1 MQYKVDFD
9 IENFEFWGEA
19 KDVFDRCVQEDKL
32 EELERLIE
40 DTFCGSVPSEIQI
53 NDFVSFVSFDGED
66 LIFENDDCDECD
78 E

>member
-1 MQYKVDFD
+1 MQYKADFD
-9 IENFEFWGEA
+9 IEKFEFWGEA

-40 DTFCGSVPSEIQI
+40 DTFCGSVPSEMQI

-66 LIFENDDCDECD
+66 LVFECNV
-78 E
+78 

>member
-9 IENFEFWGEA
+9 IQNFEFWGNA
-19 KDVFDRCVQEDKL
+19 RNVFERCVQEDKL

-40 DTFCGSVPSEIQI
+40 DVFCDSEPSDVDI
-53 NDFVSFVSFDGED
+53 NDFVSFDAED
-66 LIFENDDCDECD
+66 LIFENE

>member
-9 IENFEFWGEA
+9 IENFEFWSGA

-32 EELERLIE
+32 EDLERLIE
-40 DTFCGSVPSEIQI
+40 DTFYGSVPSETEI
-53 NDFVSFVSFDGED
+53 NDFVWFDAAD
-66 LIFENDDCDECD
+66 LIFENDDCDDCD

>member
-1 MQYKVDFD
+1 MQYKADFD
-9 IENFEFWGEA
+9 IEKFEFWGEA

-40 DTFCGSVPSEIQI
+40 DVFCDSEPSDVDI
-53 NDFVSFVSFDGED
+53 NDFVWFEAED
-66 LIFENDDCDECD
+66 LIFENDDCDDSD

>member
-1 MQYKVDFD
+1 MQDKADFD
-9 IENFEFWGEA
+9 IKKFEFWGEA

-66 LIFENDDCDECD
+66 LIFECNV
-78 E
+78 